1 MFGIVIGGTLI
12 LILVVVL
19 HNVIGGAVEGGLN
32 SYMEEKEK
40 DRVSSE
46 YNDKFNPQEIVYN
59 NLFKNVCH
67 Y

>member
-1 MFGIVIGGTLI
+1 MFGIIIGGILI

-19 HNVIGGAVEGGLN
+19 PNVIGGAVVGGLN
-32 SYMEEKEK
+32 SYMEEK